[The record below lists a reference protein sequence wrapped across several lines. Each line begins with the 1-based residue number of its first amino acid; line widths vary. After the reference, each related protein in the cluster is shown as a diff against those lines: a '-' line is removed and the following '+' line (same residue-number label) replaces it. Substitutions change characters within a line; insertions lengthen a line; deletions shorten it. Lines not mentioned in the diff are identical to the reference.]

1 MNVLRLIFDNLR
13 RGTVSYPM
21 PHTHLCTS
29 NQYRG
34 LIVNDP
40 TLCVGCGQCAYVCPS
55 AAIEVKRSGDHYSWT
70 YDAAKCAFC
79 GRCIERCKPH
89 SIIMESE
96 LPPLYSR
103 SDELKVVQNMERK
116 RPVRPPVALAA
127 KPAEA
132 PVAVKADVPAT
143 PDTESAKPATPAEA
157 SPRKEELA

>member
-1 MNVLRLIFDNLR
+1 MNIFHLIFQNLCG
-13 RGTVSYPM
+13 GTVSYTL
-21 PHTHLCTS
+21 PHKHQCTS

-40 TLCVGCGQCAYVCPS
+40 TRCVGCGQCAYVCPS
-55 AAIEVKRSGDHYSWT
+55 AAIEVKRSGDTYSWT

-89 SIIMESE
+89 SLTMESQ

-103 SDELKVVQNMERK
+103 PDELKVVQNMERK
-116 RPVRPPVALAA
+116 RPVRPAVVPAV

-132 PVAVKADVPAT
+132 PVAVKAEAPAAPT
-143 PDTESAKPATPAEA
+143 AESAKPAIEAEV
-157 SPRKEELA
+157 KEALV